1 MQVCIFYYP
10 IIVVCTNGVEHAHI
24 RRNTK
29 VISCFTHSLILHLLC
44 VYWHKCGCVEQ
55 RRHMAGC
62 PSSIWRC
69 TLSSNV
75 SKMHNTGKWQTAL
88 QAYGDALFLQ
98 MYQKCT
104 IQANG
109 RQPFR
114 HMETL
119 VHCGPRL
126 CAKNTHRCDIGDALC
141 IMYYVICTIND
152 K

>member
-1 MQVCIFYYP
+1 LNNAGTWQAALQAYGDALFLQMCQK
-10 IIVVCTNGVEHAHI
+10 CTIQANG
-24 RRNTK
+24 RLP
-29 VISCFTHSLILHLLC
+29 F
-44 VYWHKCGCVEQ
+44 
-55 RRHMAGC
+55 RHMEMHYFFKCVKNAQYRQMADC
-62 PSSIWRC
+62 PYSIWRC
-69 TLSSNV
+69 TLSSYV
-75 SKMHNTGKWQTAL
+75 SKMHNTGKWQAAL